1 MHSGNVDQRP
11 RGADTLIRALVIED
25 DAGTAAFVRLGLAY
39 EGFDVAYCADGAA
52 AVRVAERMRPDVVV
66 LDWMLPGMDGLEV
79 CRRIRARGDAAILM
93 LTAKDGLADRVLALD
108 NGADDYLVKPFEY
121 EELVAR
127 IRAVLRRRGNRSGQA
142 LQFADLQMDP
152 STRDVRR
159 GTLAVDLTPREFDLL
174 HLLLEQPRHVHT
186 KRSIIERVWGYDYSG
201 DENIVEV
208 YVGYLRQKLHD
219 RGPQF
224 VVSVTRCE
232 TTKFKL
238 HARPALRRRWGSIS
252 LTARL
257 TTWYVGLLAFMLMG
271 LGTMVYVSLGRL
283 ATAGT
288 ILVAEQT
295 SNQIRQQLMR
305 PASDRRVPLPVA
317 NVKCN
322 DGLGEF
328 CRG

>member
-1 MHSGNVDQRP
+1 
-11 RGADTLIRALVIED
+11 
-25 DAGTAAFVRLGLAY
+25 
-39 EGFDVAYCADGAA
+39 
-52 AVRVAERMRPDVVV
+52 MRPDVVV

-142 LQFADLQMDP
+142 LEFADLRMDT

-219 RGPQF
+219 RGPQRLIRT
-224 VVSVTRCE
+224 VRGIGY
-232 TTKFKL
+232 
-238 HARPALRRRWGSIS
+238 ALR
-252 LTARL
+252 
-257 TTWYVGLLAFMLMG
+257 
-271 LGTMVYVSLGRL
+271 
-283 ATAGT
+283 
-288 ILVAEQT
+288 
-295 SNQIRQQLMR
+295 
-305 PASDRRVPLPVA
+305 D
-317 NVKCN
+317 
-322 DGLGEF
+322 D
-328 CRG
+328 